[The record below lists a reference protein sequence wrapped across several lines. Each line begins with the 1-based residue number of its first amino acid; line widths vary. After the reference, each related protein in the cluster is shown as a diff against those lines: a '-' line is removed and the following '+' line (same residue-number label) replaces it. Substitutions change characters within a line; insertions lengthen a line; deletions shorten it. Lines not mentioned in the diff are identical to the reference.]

1 MHIYTLPPYI
11 YIYIYMLVGRIDA
24 TAGAEKDVY
33 IYMSTEEGSIYICI
47 YIFRDE
53 ESMRQQLLGRV
64 LSKEAYTRLGNVQS
78 VDPKR
83 VRVIEDKI
91 IAMARSG

>member
-64 LSKEAYTRLGNVQS
+64 LSLDFIVLLNVYMYSSS
-78 VDPKR
+78 VYIHTYIHICR
-83 VRVIEDKI
+83 EEE
-91 IAMARSG
+91 